1 MHATVGDRII
11 VQAEVIDRPN
21 RLGTVCE
28 VLGTEN
34 AEHYRVDWDDGHES
48 LLYPGPDTR
57 VLPRQRAGEEPAA
70 RAPEPAAGPVR
81 PDDPV
86 ERIMGA
92 PAAGVDAH
100 DSLRVT
106 AVSLA
111 DAAVGAL
118 VVMDQG
124 SPLGMISERDVV
136 HALAADGDPD
146 EVQAHNLVGATTMWA
161 SPTDSVRRVAELMR
175 DGEVRHVPLR
185 TEDAVVGVVS
195 IRDVLRVLLDFAGE
209 THRFG

>member
-1 MHATVGDRII
+1 MHAIVGDRII
-11 VQAEVIDRPN
+11 VQAEVTDRPN
-21 RLGTVCE
+21 RLGTVRE
-28 VLGTEN
+28 VLGTKG

-57 VLPRQRAGEEPAA
+57 VLPRQRAGEEPTA
-70 RAPEPAAGPVR
+70 RPAEAPARPVR

-92 PAAGVDAH
+92 PVANVDAH

-136 HALAADGDPD
+136 HALAADADPE
-146 EVQAHNLVGATTMWA
+146 EVQAHNLVGATTVWA
-161 SPTDSVRRVAELMR
+161 SPADSISRVAALMR
-175 DGEVRHVPLR
+175 DSEVRHIPLR
-185 TEDAVVGVVS
+185 QEETVVGVAS
-195 IRDVLRVLLDFAGE
+195 IRDVLRVLLDYAGE

>member
-1 MHATVGDRII
+1 MHAIIGDRII
-11 VQAEVIDRPN
+11 VQAEVTDRPN
-21 RLGTVCE
+21 RLGTVRE
-28 VLGTEN
+28 VLGTKD

-57 VLPRQRAGEEPAA
+57 VVPRQRAGEEPLAT
-70 RAPEPAAGPVR
+70 APGPVR
-81 PDDPV
+81 PEDPV

-92 PAAGVDAH
+92 PVVNVDAH

-136 HALAADGDPD
+136 HALAADADPE
-146 EVQAHNLVGATTMWA
+146 EVQAHNLVGATTVWA
-161 SPTDSVRRVAELMR
+161 SPTDSITRVAALMR
-175 DGEVRHVPLR
+175 DGEIRHIPLR
-185 TEDAVVGVVS
+185 REETVVGVAS
-195 IRDVLRVLLDFAGE
+195 IRDVLRVLLAYAGE

>member
-11 VQAEVIDRPN
+11 VQAEMTDRPN
-21 RLGTVCE
+21 RLGTVRE
-28 VLGTEN
+28 VLGTEV
-34 AEHYRVDWDDGHES
+34 AEHYRVDWDDGHQS

-57 VLPRQRAGEEPAA
+57 VLPRQRAGEEPPVK
-70 RAPEPAAGPVR
+70 APKAAAGPTR

-92 PAAGVDAH
+92 PVANVDAH

-106 AVSLA
+106 AVALA
-111 DAAVGAL
+111 DAGVGAL

-146 EVQAHNLVGATTMWA
+146 EVQAHNLVGVTTMWA
-161 SPTDSVRRVAELMR
+161 SPTDSIRRVADLMR
-175 DGEVRHVPLR
+175 DGEVRHIPLR
-185 TEDAVVGVVS
+185 REDTVVGVVS
-195 IRDVLRVLLDFAGE
+195 IRDVLHVLLDLAGAS
-209 THRFG
+209 HRFG